1 LNPYDLQLDK
11 LGLDSL
17 SLSETEKSEAEM
29 ELDVEVEADVC
40 TPKKA
45 PLDRIMEINESAEY
59 SKRKNLNSISIS
71 LYGKKYY
78 KTFTSKE
85 EVLECFRL
93 LEQMLQ
99 K

>member
-1 LNPYDLQLDK
+1 MNSYDLQLDK

-29 ELDVEVEADVC
+29 EVDVEVEVEDDVC

-45 PLDRIMEINESAEY
+45 PLDRIVEINESAEY

-78 KTFTSKE
+78 KTF
-85 EVLECFRL
+85 
-93 LEQMLQ
+93 EQ
-99 K
+99 